1 MPRNTRAFLTLGAS
15 TALAAPLH
23 VQCNPTRVTPASHQ
37 QTQRTQPAAEQAAMP
52 CNELQRTRA
61 ISNAS
66 YAGEPRTL
74 WEEYVLQAASQKNAM
89 MFDID
94 IDDAK
99 KREKKLAAEQRQ
111 NERKDS
117 VAATEE
123 MEQTKGAEGKNLE
136 GATTTIESK
145 LPAALLASI
154 ESVHSLSRNSS
165 SLASDDSHTPDSS
178 QHIYFGLKETLALT
192 PKTIH
197 DDAEKQQAL
206 IKTCPADGLTMKH
219 RLRLEEAGSSGKA
232 MMSGA
237 LEAGDGR
244 CEWCVKAEKAM
255 EPLVDVGV
263 VAL

>member
-1 MPRNTRAFLTLGAS
+1 
-15 TALAAPLH
+15 
-23 VQCNPTRVTPASHQ
+23 
-37 QTQRTQPAAEQAAMP
+37 MP
-52 CNELQRTRA
+52 CNESQRTRA

-66 YAGEPRTL
+66 CAGEPRTL

-89 MFDID
+89 MFNID

-99 KREKKLAAEQRQ
+99 KREKKLAAEQQQ

-123 MEQTKGAEGKNLE
+123 MEQTKNAEGKNVE
-136 GATTTIESK
+136 DTATTIESK

-154 ESVHSLSRNSS
+154 ESVHSLSRTSS
-165 SLASDDSHTPDSS
+165 SLPRDDSHTPDSC
-178 QHIYFGLKETLALT
+178 QHVFFGPKETLALT

-197 DDAEKQQAL
+197 DDAEKQEAL
-206 IKTCPADGLTMKH
+206 IKTCPAEALTMKR
-219 RLRLEEAGSSGKA
+219 RLRLEEAGSNGKA

-244 CEWCVKAEKAM
+244 CEWCVKAENAM
-255 EPLVDVGV
+255 EPLVDIGV